1 MTCGY
6 LPTETMDE
14 FDGLQDLK
22 STVEN
27 RVKWRVFA

>member
-14 FDGLQDLK
+14 IDGQDLK